1 MMTNRSQW
9 AVALTAVVALGV
21 TACNND
27 KLTGYNDNPNSA
39 VTAPAPALF
48 TNATRNAVGRW
59 FGVTYDLRGT
69 EFVAQHLAEV
79 QYPDEDAYKRLQ
91 GGFTAATFDNAYA
104 FEQQDFQKVVNAGV
118 AASNHLIYGPAL
130 VMRTWGFG
138 YLTDTWG
145 DIPYF
150 GALKGDSLGGTVPE
164 TLAPTYDKQQ
174 LIYADFFKV
183 LAQATTDLGKPA
195 GVLAGLGSADVIYG
209 GDTEAWQ
216 RFSNS
221 LRLRFAMRMVNVDPT
236 TAKTQFEAAV
246 AAPGGLISS
255 NAEAPSFP
263 WPGDGVYDNPWA
275 NNFKTRDDQ
284 RLSNRLTGIMV
295 PLNDPRL
302 AVYGMPAQSGGSFV
316 GLENA
321 LTQDQASAFL
331 TTTSRPGAI
340 FYPGA
345 TTYGTFGGGGASL
358 PQYLMTYA
366 EVEFLLAEAAERGWN
381 VGGGSAASH
390 YLAGINAS
398 MDQWGVANGA
408 ARATY
413 LAGPDVAYQGG
424 VQGQIQIATQKWI
437 ALYSDGGQAWAE
449 WRRTCRPANIVPGPE
464 AIIDVV
470 PRRFQYSTT
479 ETEVNAAGVQTAI
492 TNQGADEFE
501 TRTWWDKSPANAP
514 TYPGATCGVKP

>member
-1 MMTNRSQW
+1 MTMTNRSQW
-9 AVALTAVVALGV
+9 AVVLAAAATLGV

-27 KLTGYNDNPNSA
+27 KLTGYNQNPNSA
-39 VTAPAPALF
+39 TTAPAPALF
-48 TNATRNAVGRW
+48 TNASRTAVARW
-59 FGVTYDLRGT
+59 LGSAYDLRGA
-69 EFVAQHLAEV
+69 EWVAQHLAEV

-104 FEQQDFQKVVNAGV
+104 AEQQDFQKVINAGV
-118 AASNHLIYGPAL
+118 AANNHLIYAPAL
-130 VMRTWGFG
+130 IMRSWGYG

-150 GALKGDSLGGTVPE
+150 EALAGDSVGGT
-164 TLAPTYDKQQ
+164 LSPTYDKQQ
-174 LIYADFFKV
+174 LIYGDLFKV
-183 LAQATTDLGKPA
+183 LAQATTALETPA
-195 GVLAGLGSADVIYG
+195 GSLLGLSNADVVYG

-221 LRLRFAMRMVNVDPT
+221 LRARHAMRIVNVDPA

-255 NAEAPSFP
+255 NAEMPTFH

-275 NNFKTRDDQ
+275 NNFKTRDDH
-284 RLSNRLTGIMV
+284 RLSNRLTGVMG

-302 AVYGMPAQSGGSFV
+302 AVYGKPAQSGGGFV

-381 VGGGSAASH
+381 VGGTAASH

-398 MDQWGVANGA
+398 MDQWGVPNNA
-408 ARATY
+408 ARAAY
-413 LAGPDVAYQGG
+413 LALPEVAYQGG
-424 VQGQIQIATQKWI
+424 VQGEIQIATQKWI
-437 ALYSDGGQAWAE
+437 ALFGDGGQAWAE

-464 AIIDVV
+464 AITDIV
-470 PRRFQYSTT
+470 PRRYQYSTT
-479 ETEVNAAGVQTAI
+479 ETEVNESGMAAAL
-492 TNQGADEFE
+492 TNQGPDVFE
-501 TRTWWDKSPANAP
+501 TRMYWDKSPANAP
-514 TYPGATCGVKP
+514 TYPGASCGMKP

>member
-1 MMTNRSQW
+1 MTNRSQW
-9 AVALTAVVALGV
+9 VALAAAVTLGV

-27 KLTGYNDNPNSA
+27 NLTGYNDNPNSA

-48 TNATRNAVGRW
+48 TNATRQAVTRW
-59 FGVTYDLRGT
+59 LGTTYDLRGT

-91 GGFTAATFDNAYA
+91 GGFTAATFDNAYGV
-104 FEQQDFQKVVNAGV
+104 EQQDFQKVVEAGK
-118 AASNHLIYGPAL
+118 AESNHLIYGPAL
-130 VMRTWGFG
+130 VMRTWGYG
-138 YLTDTWG
+138 YLTDSWG

-164 TLAPTYDKQQ
+164 TLSPTYDKQQ

-183 LAQATTDLGKPA
+183 LAQATTDLGKPEGA
-195 GVLAGLGSADVIYG
+195 LAGLGKADVIYG

-221 LRLRFAMRMVNVDPT
+221 LRLRFAMRIVNVDPA
-236 TAKTQFEAAV
+236 TAQSQFEAAV
-246 AAPGGLISS
+246 AAPGGLITS
-255 NAEAPSFP
+255 NADAPKFK

-275 NNFKTRDDQ
+275 TNFKTRDDH
-284 RLSNRLTGIMV
+284 RLSNRLTAVLGATS
-295 PLNDPRL
+295 DPRL
-302 AVYGMPAQSGGSFV
+302 PVYGMPVKTGGFA
-316 GLENA
+316 GLQNA
-321 LTQDQASAFL
+321 LTQDAASGFL

-366 EVEFLLAEAAERGWN
+366 EVEFLLAEAKQRGWN
-381 VGGGSAASH
+381 VPGTAAGH

-398 MDQWGVANGA
+398 MDQWGVPNDA

-413 LAGPDVAYQGG
+413 LARPDVAYQGNNPG
-424 VQGQIQIATQKWI
+424 LVQIATQKWI
-437 ALYSDGGQAWAE
+437 ALYGDGGQAWAE
-449 WRRTCRPANIVPGPE
+449 WRRTCQPANVVPGPE
-464 AIIDVV
+464 AITDIV
-470 PRRFQYSTT
+470 PRRFEYSTT
-479 ETEVNAAGVQTAI
+479 EVEVNAEGIAAAVAD
-492 TNQGADEFE
+492 QGPDEFE
-501 TRTWWDKSPANAP
+501 TRMWWDKNPTAAP
-514 TYPGATCGVKP
+514 TYPGASCGAKP

>member
-1 MMTNRSQW
+1 MMTNRSLW
-9 AVALTAVVALGV
+9 AVALAAGAAVGA

-39 VTAPAPALF
+39 TTAPAPALF
-48 TNATRNAVGRW
+48 TNATRNAVTRW
-59 FGVTYDLRGT
+59 LGTAYDLRGT

-91 GGFTAATFDNAYA
+91 GGFTAATFNNAYA
-104 FEQQDFQKVVNAGV
+104 VEQQDFQKVVEAGM
-118 AASNHLIYGPAL
+118 AAHNHLVYGPAL

-164 TLAPTYDKQQ
+164 TLSPTYDKQQ

-183 LAQATTDLGKPA
+183 LAQATTDLGKPQ
-195 GVLAGLGSADVIYG
+195 GVLTALDNADPIYK
-209 GDTEAWQ
+209 GDPEAWQ

-221 LRLRFAMRMVNVDPT
+221 LRLRFAMRMVNVDPA
-236 TAKTQFEAAV
+236 TARTQFEAAV
-246 AAPGGLISS
+246 AAPGGLITS
-255 NAEAPSFP
+255 NAEAPAFR

-275 NNFKTRDDQ
+275 NNFKTRDDH
-284 RLSNRLTGIMV
+284 RLSNRLTAVMGATD
-295 PLNDPRL
+295 DPRL
-302 AVYGMPAQSGGSFV
+302 AVYGMPVKTGGFA

-366 EVEFLLAEAAERGWN
+366 EVEFLLAEAAQRGWN
-381 VGGGSAASH
+381 VGGSAASH

-398 MDQWGVANGA
+398 MNQWGVPNDA
-408 ARATY
+408 ARAAY
-413 LAGPDVAYQGG
+413 LARPDVAYQGG
-424 VQGQIQIATQKWI
+424 NAGLIQIATQKWI
-437 ALYSDGGQAWAE
+437 ALYGDGGQAWAE
-449 WRRTCRPANIVPGPE
+449 WRRTCQPANVRPGPE
-464 AIIDVV
+464 AIIDIV

-479 ETEVNAAGVQTAI
+479 ETEVNAEGIATAVA
-492 TNQGADEFE
+492 NQGPDKFE
-501 TRTWWDKSPANAP
+501 TRMWWDKSPAAAP
-514 TYPGATCGVKP
+514 TYPGPTCGVKP